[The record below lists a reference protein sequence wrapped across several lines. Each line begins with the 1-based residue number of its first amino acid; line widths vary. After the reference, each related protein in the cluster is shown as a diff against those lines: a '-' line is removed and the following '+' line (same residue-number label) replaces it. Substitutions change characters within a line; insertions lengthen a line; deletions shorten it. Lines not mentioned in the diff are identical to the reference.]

1 MRTGGELKLV
11 LKHNCFNNAILRVE
25 RRSQDRKSL
34 SFYGVIL
41 INMFASVPIQ
51 AFRTIIRRI
60 SSPGIKNEPKE
71 IIVRLFLIPISL
83 WNSLF
88 LLFS

>member
-1 MRTGGELKLV
+1 MAIVIRDILAKLYGPMQICSRLLNEDIGELKFI

-51 AFRTIIRRI
+51 AF
-60 SSPGIKNEPKE
+60 
-71 IIVRLFLIPISL
+71 
-83 WNSLF
+83 
-88 LLFS
+88 

>member
-51 AFRTIIRRI
+51 AF
-60 SSPGIKNEPKE
+60 
-71 IIVRLFLIPISL
+71 
-83 WNSLF
+83 
-88 LLFS
+88 